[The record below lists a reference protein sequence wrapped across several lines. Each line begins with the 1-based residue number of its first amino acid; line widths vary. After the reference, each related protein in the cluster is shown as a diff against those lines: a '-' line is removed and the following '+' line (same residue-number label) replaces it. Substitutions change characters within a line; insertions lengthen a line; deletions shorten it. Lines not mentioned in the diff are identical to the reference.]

1 MNNDDYLELDFTDN
15 APDFQMDRR
24 QFLKVTS
31 GVLILFSVGDTTA
44 FAQGRPR
51 PTLPTDFNAF
61 LRVGEDG
68 RVSCFTGKIE
78 MGQGVHTSLAQMLA
92 DELDVSLESVDMVM
106 GDTDLCPWDGGT
118 YGSLSTRAFGPA
130 LRAAG
135 AEARRVLLEIAAEQL
150 KVPPEQ
156 LLIENG
162 EVIDKANKKL
172 RVTYAQ
178 LTKGKKIER
187 HLTQAAIK
195 KMPSDFKIMG
205 KPTHRRDAKEK
216 VTGKAKYAGDIHLPG
231 MVYAKI
237 LRPPAHGAKLIDV
250 DLSDVNKMNDVQV
263 VREGDFIAVL
273 HKYPDVA
280 EIALSKIKANYE
292 KPQTGLDDTNIFD
305 HLLKNAPEG
314 KSVSKE
320 GNLQEGEHLA
330 AKIIEETYFDGYKAH
345 SPIEPH
351 TAVAKIEGKKATIW
365 ASAQTPFPVR
375 DEVAKE
381 LGFPP
386 ENVRVITPFLGG
398 GFGGKGR
405 NPQAVEVARCA
416 RLSGKPVQLAW
427 TRKEEFFDDSF
438 RPAAIV
444 KIRSGITDKGEL
456 CFWDYHVYHAGERGA
471 QAFYTIPN
479 QSTISY
485 FSGDVSPKGHPFVTG
500 PWRAP
505 ANNTNTFARES
516 QIDMMAEKA
525 GMDPVEFRL
534 RNLKDEKFIRVL
546 KTATEKFGW
555 KTSKT
560 PSGKGFGVA
569 CGIDAG
575 TVVATCAEVEVDR
588 TTGEVKV
595 KRVVCAQDMGLVINP
610 EGAAMQME
618 GCITMGMGYALK
630 EDIHFKNGEILDV
643 NFDTYEIPRFSWLP
657 KIETYIIDKPN
668 ADPQGGGEPAIVVMG
683 GVLANAIHDAIG
695 IRVYQMPMTSERI
708 KAAIKKGK

>member
-15 APDFQMDRR
+15 APDFQMNRR
-24 QFLKVTS
+24 QFLKLTS

-135 AEARRVLLEIAAEQL
+135 AEARRVLLELAAEQL
-150 KVPPEQ
+150 KVPAEQ

-162 EVIDKANKKL
+162 EVIEKANKKH

-187 HLTQAAIK
+187 HLTQAAVK
-195 KMPSDFKIMG
+195 KMPSEFKIMG

-250 DLSDVNKMNDVQV
+250 DLSEVNKMNDVQV

-273 HKYPDVA
+273 HKYPDGA

-320 GNLQEGEHLA
+320 GNIQEGEHLA
-330 AKIIEETYFDGYKAH
+330 AKIIEETYLDGYKAH

-444 KIRSGITDKGEL
+444 KIRSGVTDKGEL
-456 CFWDYHVYHAGERGA
+456 CFWDYHVYYAGERGA
-471 QAFYTIPN
+471 QAFYAIPN

-560 PSGKGFGVA
+560 PSSRGFGVA

-588 TTGEVKV
+588 MTGEVKV

-618 GCITMGMGYALK
+618 GCITMGIGYALK
-630 EDIHFKNGEILDV
+630 EDIHFKNGEIFDV

-668 ADPQGGGEPAIVVMG
+668 TDPQGGGEPAIVVMG

-695 IRVYQMPMTSERI
+695 VRVYQMPMTPERI
-708 KAAIKKGK
+708 KAAIKKG

>member
-15 APDFQMDRR
+15 APDFQMNRR
-24 QFLKVTS
+24 QFLKLTS

-78 MGQGVHTSLAQMLA
+78 MGQGVHTSLALMLA
-92 DELDVSLESVDMVM
+92 DELDVSLERVDMVM

-135 AEARRVLLEIAAEQL
+135 AEARRVLLELAAEQL
-150 KVPPEQ
+150 KVPAEQ

-162 EVIDKANKKL
+162 EVIEKANKKH

-195 KMPSDFKIMG
+195 KMPSEFKIMG

-250 DLSDVNKMNDVQV
+250 DLSEVNKMNDVQV

-273 HKYPDVA
+273 HKYPDGA

-320 GNLQEGEHLA
+320 GNIQEGEHLA
-330 AKIIEETYFDGYKAH
+330 AKIIEETYLDGYKAH

-444 KIRSGITDKGEL
+444 KIRSGVTDKGEL
-456 CFWDYHVYHAGERGA
+456 CFWDYHVYYAGERGA
-471 QAFYTIPN
+471 QAFYAIPN

-560 PSGKGFGVA
+560 PSGRGFGVA

-630 EDIHFKNGEILDV
+630 EDIHFKNGEIFEV

-657 KIETYIIDKPN
+657 KIETYIIDKPD

-695 IRVYQMPMTSERI
+695 VRVYQMPMTPERI
-708 KAAIKKGK
+708 KAAIKKG

>member
-1 MNNDDYLELDFTDN
+1 MNNDDYLELDFTDH
-15 APDFQMDRR
+15 APDFPMDRR
-24 QFLKVTS
+24 QFLKLTS

-44 FAQGRPR
+44 FAQRQPR
-51 PTLPTDFNAF
+51 PSVATDFNAY
-61 LRVGEDG
+61 LRIGEDG
-68 RVSCFTGKIE
+68 RVSFYSGKIE
-78 MGQGVHTSLAQMLA
+78 MGQGIYTSLAQMLA
-92 DELDVSLESVDMVM
+92 DELDVSLDYVDMVM
-106 GDTDLCPWDGGT
+106 GDTDLCPWDAGT
-118 YGSLSTRAFGPA
+118 WGSLSTRAFGQTF
-130 LRAAG
+130 RAAG
-135 AEARRVLLEIAAEQL
+135 AEARQVMLQLASERLAIPINQL
-150 KVPPEQ
+150 K
-156 LLIENG
+156 IENG
-162 EVIDKANKKL
+162 EVIDKTNDKH

-195 KMPSDFKIMG
+195 KMPSEFKLMG
-205 KPTHRRDAKEK
+205 KPTHRRDAQEK
-216 VTGKAKYAGDIHLPG
+216 VTGKAKYAGDIQLPG

-250 DLSDVNKMNDVQV
+250 DLSEVNKMKDIQV

-273 HKYPDVA
+273 HKYPNGA
-280 EIALSKIKANYE
+280 ESALSKIKANYE
-292 KPQTGLDDTNIFD
+292 KPQTGLDDVNIFD

-330 AKIIEETYFDGYKAH
+330 AKIIEATYLDGYKAH

-365 ASAQTPFPVR
+365 ASTQTPFSVR

-444 KIRSGITDKGEL
+444 KIRSGVTDTGKL
-456 CFWDYHVYHAGERGA
+456 CFWDYHVYYAGERGA
-471 QAFYTIPN
+471 QEFYAIPN

-485 FSGDVSPKGHPFVTG
+485 FAGDVSPKGHPFVTG

-516 QIDMMAEKA
+516 QIDLMAEKA

-546 KTATEKFGW
+546 KTAAEKFGW
-555 KTSKT
+555 TPSKT
-560 PSGKGFGVA
+560 PSRRGFGVA

-575 TVVATCAEVEVDR
+575 TVVATCAEVEVDKL
-588 TTGEVKV
+588 TGEVSV

-610 EGAAMQME
+610 LGAAMQME

-630 EDIHFKNGEILDV
+630 EDIHFKNGEIFDL

-657 KIETYIIDKPN
+657 KIETHIIDNPH

-695 IRVYQMPMTSERI
+695 VRIYQMPMTPERI
-708 KAAIKKGK
+708 QAAIKKG